1 VTRCLFYAV
10 FAASACNRCLGFTN
24 AQRTCQL
31 RITVFLHQH
40 NHLLLLCQ
48 DPANGREAL
57 IEAALDEAE
66 GADMLMV
73 KPGRLHSC

>member
-1 VTRCLFYAV
+1 VEPLPVTVVSGLRTLSDAAQAV
-10 FAASACNRCLGFTN
+10 RS
-24 AQRTCQL
+24 QL
-31 RITVFLHQH
+31 RITMFIHQH

-73 KPGRLHSC
+73 KPGRLHSY

>member
-1 VTRCLFYAV
+1 MF
-10 FAASACNRCLGFTN
+10 
-24 AQRTCQL
+24 
-31 RITVFLHQH
+31 IHQH

-73 KPGRLHSC
+73 KPGRLHSY